1 MHGQYNVE
9 TLTCLHAYRDCYSKS
24 IHRVMSFRQSF
35 RYKDFF
41 SDTGPVLD
49 AASSRKAT
57 TTYPTRMRLAA
68 AMAEMAAHVVEP
80 T

>member
-1 MHGQYNVE
+1 MF
-9 TLTCLHAYRDCYSKS
+9 TCIQRLLLQEHPPS
-24 IHRVMSFRQSF
+24 HVVPPVVPPVFRQSF